1 MNKFIL
7 SIFVIIT
14 LASCNEKK
22 EVTTDLVNIPAT
34 ASSEIVNGNLPK
46 FEFKRKTFDFG
57 AIKAGEVLS
66 HTFKFKNVGNADLII
81 TNVASSCGCTVP
93 KYSKDP
99 LKPGSEGFIEVIFD
113 SSGRTG
119 MQHKTVTVIA
129 NTQPNKVELAFTAEI
144 IVN

>member
-22 EVTTDLVNIPAT
+22 AVTTDLVNIPAT

-46 FEFKRKTFDFG
+46 FEFNRKTFDFG

-81 TNVASSCGCTVP
+81 TNVASSCGCTIP